1 MLFVVC
7 LCAECVL
14 RGGKTCDEEGKERG
28 MGPDRIP
35 SRFISAVASADESPM
50 HLRNTASVYTSL
62 QGQCHS
68 NVRVL
73 LH

>member
-1 MLFVVC
+1 
-7 LCAECVL
+7 
-14 RGGKTCDEEGKERG
+14 

-62 QGQCHS
+62 QGQCHP